1 MALLTLDECM
11 TKGVLSRRVFNRLK
25 RIEKGLVLNG
35 ADGSLPQFLNRAYHQ
50 DQKTVA
56 DLVKELGDL
65 TQLTTSH
72 GRLREYMVLMGI
84 PILSRSEA
92 LSAQRNPNWN
102 NRAESNP
109 LTGTSLSEEA
119 KRRLS
124 DMRRGENN
132 PFYGKTHS
140 AENRVKMANATK
152 GKTWEEM
159 CGVEFALKRKQDL
172 RIRQSGSKCAFYGKR
187 GSQSYTFGKN
197 VSPTLSSTHGGFRR
211 DIGHFVRS
219 TWEANVA
226 RVFMMKGEDYQYE
239 PKRFI
244 LNITGEYSTLFPGVD
259 KTTYLPDFRSGGSY
273 HEVKG
278 TFDTRGG
285 PQSFA
290 KLLMFLEQH
299 NEQLELIDGVA
310 YKHLEKQFAEA
321 INHDQRFCGWETLK
335 DNLKTN
341 PSKYS

>member
-92 LSAQRNPNWN
+92 LSGQRNPNWN

-124 DMRRGENN
+124 DMRRGEN
-132 PFYGKTHS
+132 
-140 AENRVKMANATK
+140 
-152 GKTWEEM
+152 
-159 CGVEFALKRKQDL
+159 
-172 RIRQSGSKCAFYGKR
+172 CAFYGKR